1 MYMWEYLES
10 LSSRAWSRMS
20 LLSLSHGHSLEI
32 SQHRSLSCMPL
43 RESSAPNE
51 ILGDV
56 AKLCHCISN
65 WRSME
70 MPDRQWCPMFPVFL
84 QFQQLF
90 PQCLSIVFGRCL
102 PLQRTSSGCFPCS
115 GKNTGEWLTTLGFQ
129 HLCKR
134 CLFLPIVRCFITGV
148 LATPMPHTNVLQ
160 NTAVPSITVFFQ
172 ATDSVHKLRKN
183 LSIIRG
189 GWRETTSV
197 FFYHLSGMRSQHGWN
212 PTGGLGWHQLQGQKK
227 CLYGHRFCGPGMSW
241 LGMDWSNP
249 S

>member
-1 MYMWEYLES
+1 MHGQLSFTAPVTSSILAARERMMNTCACVDHEQPDACVCPGLEFHAIGLPCYLLHGWLKVELAVRLAFDPLTVKKKNRSRLMYMWEYLES
-10 LSSRAWSRMS
+10 LRSRAWSRMS

-115 GKNTGEWLTTLGFQ
+115 WKKHWWMAYHFRLSAPLQT
-129 HLCKR
+129 
-134 CLFLPIVRCFITGV
+134 
-148 LATPMPHTNVLQ
+148 MPVSPH
-160 NTAVPSITVFFQ
+160 
-172 ATDSVHKLRKN
+172 
-183 LSIIRG
+183 
-189 GWRETTSV
+189 
-197 FFYHLSGMRSQHGWN
+197 
-212 PTGGLGWHQLQGQKK
+212 
-227 CLYGHRFCGPGMSW
+227 C
-241 LGMDWSNP
+241 
-249 S
+249 

>member
-1 MYMWEYLES
+1 
-10 LSSRAWSRMS
+10 
-20 LLSLSHGHSLEI
+20 
-32 SQHRSLSCMPL
+32 MPL

-160 NTAVPSITVFFQ
+160 NTAVPSITVFPGHWLSPQAEEESLHHQGWMKRNHVCFFFTICPAWGVNMVGIPLVVWVGINFRGKRNVCM
-172 ATDSVHKLRKN
+172 ATDFVGQAWVDWAWIDQIQVNWQYRMPKN
-183 LSIIRG
+183 L
-189 GWRETTSV
+189 
-197 FFYHLSGMRSQHGWN
+197 LNMPKAN
-212 PTGGLGWHQLQGQKK
+212 K
-227 CLYGHRFCGPGMSW
+227 
-241 LGMDWSNP
+241 
-249 S
+249 